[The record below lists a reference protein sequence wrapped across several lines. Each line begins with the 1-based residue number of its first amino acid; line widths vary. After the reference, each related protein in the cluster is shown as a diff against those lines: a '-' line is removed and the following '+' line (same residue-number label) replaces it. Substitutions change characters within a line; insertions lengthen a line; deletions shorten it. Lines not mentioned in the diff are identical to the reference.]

1 MKPASLKI
9 VVVTLSLFVG
19 SAVLYSLNSFSTLIF
34 TDYKVEQQYWRKDH
48 LRLPSARSEDPL
60 AQVERFV
67 LILITS
73 APWHTNQRQAVR
85 QTWLSFLVNN
95 SIALGR
101 SNIRA
106 MKDPSNTS
114 NTLVVNY
121 WFVCGH
127 DKENK
132 VELSLENETQVYG
145 DILRLNYTEKYSLLV
160 QKTLSSL
167 RFASTMDV
175 KFIIKVDDDVY
186 LHVPRLIWWLKTASL
201 PEKLYAGQVFDRSM
215 VIRNRRS
222 KWYVSEQYFSE
233 TYFPPYC
240 NGPFYILSKNVV
252 LELLKASSG
261 DRLSSFP
268 IEDVYIGILAKRTG
282 IKPIQ
287 LLLKGVFIYPKVPRA
302 VEKSWTDYK
311 LNKFFALGH
320 GLSTQRLFAIHER
333 FLKLP
338 LIMPSEI
345 KKWRTFVRN

>member
-9 VVVTLSLFVG
+9 VVGTLSLFVG

-48 LRLPSARSEDPL
+48 LQLPSARSEDPL

-114 NTLVVNY
+114 DTLVVNY

-302 VEKSWTDYK
+302 VEKSWKDYK

-345 KKWRTFVRN
+345 